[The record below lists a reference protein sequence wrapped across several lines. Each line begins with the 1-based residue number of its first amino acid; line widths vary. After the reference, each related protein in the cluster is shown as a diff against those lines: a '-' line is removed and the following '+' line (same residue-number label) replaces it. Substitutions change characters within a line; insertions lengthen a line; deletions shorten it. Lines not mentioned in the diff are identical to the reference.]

1 MATFREIVTDSMIE
15 LGVLQANE
23 TPSAEDAAWVLRKL
37 VRLFDQWNA
46 YRPAVFCENFTTFSF
61 VPSQQAYTIGPSG
74 ADLTATIR
82 PVTLDGVNV
91 ILNNVSP
98 VVRNPCNL
106 RDWQWWQY
114 NAVQGVTSSFPTDVY
129 YKPSYPL
136 GVVTFWPV
144 PTVAYGFELVTRTL
158 VDESIT
164 LAGTFSMPQGYLDAA
179 IFSLAESCIP
189 SFGTVSGE
197 TAARISK
204 AASEARAKVFAN
216 NDFSGRLAT
225 VDAGMPQSV
234 GVRSTFNY
242 RTGLNTPGAR

>member
-1 MATFREIVTDSMIE
+1 MATFRDIVTDSMIE

-23 TPSAEDAAWVLRKL
+23 TPSAEDSAWVLRKL
-37 VRLFDQWNA
+37 VRLFDNLNA
-46 YRPAVFCENFTTFSF
+46 YRPAVYCENFTTFSF

-74 ADLTATIR
+74 ADLTAAIR

-98 VVRNPCNL
+98 VVRNPCNV

-114 NAVQGVTSSFPTDVY
+114 NAVQGITSSFPTDVY
-129 YKPSYPL
+129 YEPGWPDGTIY
-136 GVVTFWPV
+136 FWPV
-144 PTVAYGFELVTRTL
+144 PIVAYDFELVTRTL

-164 LAGTFSMPQGYLDAA
+164 LAGTFSMPPGYLDMV
-179 IFSLAESCIP
+179 IFSLAEACIP

-197 TAARISK
+197 TAARISR
-204 AASEARAKVFAN
+204 AASAARAKVFAN
-216 NDFSGRLAT
+216 NDFSGQLVT
-225 VDAGMPQSV
+225 VDSGMPQSK
-234 GVRSTFNY
+234 GMRSTFNY